1 MMDIKLILKNIIETD
16 LTLDVSGLS
25 LSTKTLKK
33 GDVFVALQGEKNH
46 GIEFIADAI
55 ENGCIAVLVDGKD
68 FDCKVPSIRVDNL
81 KTHLSTLAQ
90 NFYTRAKNVDL
101 IAVTGTNGKTSV
113 SHYISQLLDFM
124 EIDNGVIGTLGM
136 TKTQN
141 KTINTTPD
149 IFSIYS
155 TLEEYSSNGINLAV
169 IEASSHA
176 LMQGRLEGLSFI
188 QGIFTNLTQDHLDY
202 HETMDNYREAKGR
215 LFKNNFSKRAIINRD
230 DENYQYFLDTASDKE
245 PITFGIDDLEFFKNS
260 ENGFICQLNDY
271 VFELPLVGEFNLSN
285 AIAAY
290 NSVKCLGFSDDQII
304 PCLAK
309 LSPPPGR
316 MQKLANSNIWIDYA
330 HTPDALDNA
339 LSTLRTHYPEFNIRV
354 IFGCGGDRDK
364 GKRQMMGK
372 IASERADSII
382 LTNDNPRSEH
392 PQAII
397 DDILAGTKVENDVQI
412 ILDRGDAIRSAIQSL
427 GEEEAL
433 LIAGKGHE
441 TTQVISSKTLP
452 FSDIEVALNALN

>member
-1 MMDIKLILKNIIETD
+1 MDIKLILKNIIKTD
-16 LTLDVSGLS
+16 TTLDVSGLS
-25 LSTKTLKK
+25 LNTKTLNK

-46 GIEFIADAI
+46 GVEFIEDAI
-55 ENGCIAVLVDGKD
+55 EKGCIAVLVDGKD

-81 KTHLSTLAQ
+81 KVHLSTLAQ
-90 NFYTRAKNVDL
+90 NFYTSAKNVDL

-113 SHYISQLLDFM
+113 SHYISQLLDFL

-141 KTINTTPD
+141 KSINTTPD

-155 TLEEYSSNGINLAV
+155 TLEEYSSDKVNIAL

-176 LMQGRLEGLSFI
+176 LMQGRLEGLSFS

-202 HETMDNYREAKGR
+202 HGTMDNYREAKGK
-215 LFKNNFSKRAIINRD
+215 LFQDNFSKKAIINRD
-230 DENYQYFLDTASDKE
+230 DENHQYFLDNSSDKD
-245 PITFGIDDLEFFKNS
+245 PITFGIDDLEFYKKS

-316 MQKLANSNIWIDYA
+316 MQQLPNSNIWIDYA

-339 LSTLRTHYPEFNIRV
+339 LSTLRTHYPEFSIRV

-372 IASERADSII
+372 IASENADSII
-382 LTNDNPRSEH
+382 LTNDNPRGED
-392 PQAII
+392 PQTII
-397 DDILAGTKVENDVQI
+397 DDILAGTKVENDVQV
-412 ILDRGDAIRSAIQSL
+412 ILDRGNAIHSAIQSL

-441 TTQVISSKTLP
+441 TSQVIGTKTLP

>member
-1 MMDIKLILKNIIETD
+1 MDIKLILKNIVKTDIE
-16 LTLDVSGLS
+16 LDASGLS
-25 LSTKTLKK
+25 LNTNTLIK

-46 GIEFIADAI
+46 GIEFVEDAI
-55 ENGCIAVLVDGKD
+55 EKGCVAALIDGKD
-68 FDCKVPSIRVDNL
+68 FDCDVPTIRVDKL

-90 NFYTRAKNVDL
+90 NFYINAKNVEL
-101 IAVTGTNGKTSV
+101 IAITGTNGKTSV
-113 SHYISQLLDFM
+113 SHYISQLLDFL

-136 TKTQN
+136 TKTKN
-141 KTINTTPD
+141 KSINTTPD
-149 IFSIYS
+149 IFSIYN

-202 HETMDNYREAKGR
+202 HETMDNYREAKGK

-271 VFELPLVGEFNLSN
+271 VFELPLVGKFNLSN

-316 MQKLANSNIWIDYA
+316 MQQLANSNIWIDYA

-339 LSTLRTHYPEFNIRV
+339 LSTLRMHYPEFNIRV

-382 LTNDNPRSEH
+382 LTNDNPRSED

>member
-1 MMDIKLILKNIIETD
+1 MDIKLILKNIVKTDIE
-16 LTLDVSGLS
+16 LDASGLS
-25 LSTKTLKK
+25 LNTNTLNK

-46 GIEFIADAI
+46 GIEFVEDAI
-55 ENGCIAVLVDGKD
+55 EKGCVAALIDGKD
-68 FDCKVPSIRVDNL
+68 FDCDVPTIRVDKL

-90 NFYTRAKNVDL
+90 NFYINAKNVEL
-101 IAVTGTNGKTSV
+101 IAITGTNGKTSV
-113 SHYISQLLDFM
+113 SHYISQLLDFL

-136 TKTQN
+136 SKTKN
-141 KTINTTPD
+141 KSINTTPD
-149 IFSIYS
+149 IFSIYN

-316 MQKLANSNIWIDYA
+316 MQQLANSNIWIDYA

-441 TTQVISSKTLP
+441 TTQVIGSKSHP
-452 FSDIEVALNALN
+452 FSDIEVALDALK

>member
-1 MMDIKLILKNIIETD
+1 
-16 LTLDVSGLS
+16 
-25 LSTKTLKK
+25 
-33 GDVFVALQGEKNH
+33 
-46 GIEFIADAI
+46 
-55 ENGCIAVLVDGKD
+55 
-68 FDCKVPSIRVDNL
+68 
-81 KTHLSTLAQ
+81 
-90 NFYTRAKNVDL
+90 
-101 IAVTGTNGKTSV
+101 
-113 SHYISQLLDFM
+113 
-124 EIDNGVIGTLGM
+124 
-136 TKTQN
+136 
-141 KTINTTPD
+141 
-149 IFSIYS
+149 
-155 TLEEYSSNGINLAV
+155 
-169 IEASSHA
+169 
-176 LMQGRLEGLSFI
+176 MQDRLEGLSFS

-202 HETMDNYREAKGR
+202 HETMDNYREAKGK
-215 LFKNNFSKRAIINRD
+215 LFQDNFSKKAIINRD
-230 DENYQYFLDTASDKE
+230 DENHQYFLNTASDKE
-245 PITFGIDDLEFFKNS
+245 PITFGIDDLEFYKNS

-290 NSVKCLGFSDDQII
+290 NSVKCLGFNDDQII
-304 PCLAK
+304 PYLAK

-316 MQKLANSNIWIDYA
+316 MQQLANSNIWIDYA

-339 LSTLRTHYPEFNIRV
+339 LSTLKKHYPEFNIRV

-382 LTNDNPRSEH
+382 LTNDNPRSED

-441 TTQVISSKTLP
+441 TTQVIGSKSHP
-452 FSDIEVALNALN
+452 FSDIEVALDALK

>member
-1 MMDIKLILKNIIETD
+1 MDIKLILKNIIKTD
-16 LTLDVSGLS
+16 TTLDVSGLS
-25 LSTKTLKK
+25 LNTKTLNK

-46 GIEFIADAI
+46 GVEFIEDAI
-55 ENGCIAVLVDGKD
+55 EKGCIAVLVDGKD

-81 KTHLSTLAQ
+81 KAHLSTLAQ
-90 NFYTRAKNVDL
+90 NFYTSAKNVDL

-141 KTINTTPD
+141 KSINTTPD

-155 TLEEYSSNGINLAV
+155 TLEEYSSNKVNIAV

-176 LMQGRLEGLSFI
+176 LMQGRLEGLSFS

-202 HETMDNYREAKGR
+202 HGTMDNYREAKGK
-215 LFKNNFSKRAIINRD
+215 LFQDNFSKKAIINRD
-230 DENYQYFLDTASDKE
+230 DENHQYFLDTSSDKD
-245 PITFGIDDLEFFKNS
+245 PITFGIDDLEFYKNS

-316 MQKLANSNIWIDYA
+316 MQQLANSNIWIDYA

-339 LSTLRTHYPEFNIRV
+339 LSTLRTHYPEFSIRV

-372 IASERADSII
+372 IASENADSII
-382 LTNDNPRSEH
+382 LTNDNPRGED
-392 PQAII
+392 PQSII
-397 DDILAGTKVENDVQI
+397 DDILAGTKVENDVQV
-412 ILDRGDAIRSAIQSL
+412 ILDRGNAIHSAIQSL

-441 TTQVISSKTLP
+441 TSQVIGTKTLP